1 MVATVKLFPKE
12 LKWCQQHAENIVNH
26 YGGEGSKGSGAYNHN
41 KISSN
46 LVGVK
51 SEKATAVYLKR
62 FIPKED
68 IVEHYIDFTNKT
80 LKGDLNVYGQA
91 LEIKGLRPHQWDK
104 FKRMIP
110 PNQLKSYVRDDAIV
124 VWTTA
129 DGDSKKP
136 KVKLMGWNYAHEV
149 KAKGVDVQTICANV
163 WLENDEDMHPIED
176 LPQVLRRFK

>member
-68 IVEHYIDFTNKT
+68 IMEHYIDFTNKT
-80 LKGDLNVYGQA
+80 NKLISSKRIRNKHATPSFALNRS
-91 LEIKGLRPHQWDK
+91 I
-104 FKRMIP
+104 
-110 PNQLKSYVRDDAIV
+110 
-124 VWTTA
+124 
-129 DGDSKKP
+129 
-136 KVKLMGWNYAHEV
+136 
-149 KAKGVDVQTICANV
+149 
-163 WLENDEDMHPIED
+163 
-176 LPQVLRRFK
+176 

>member
-68 IVEHYIDFTNKT
+68 IMEHYIDFTNKT

-110 PNQLKSYVRDDAIV
+110 PHQLKSYVRDDAIV

-149 KAKGVDVQTICANV
+149 KAKGVCANY
-163 WLENDEDMHPIED
+163 
-176 LPQVLRRFK
+176 LRQCLVRKR